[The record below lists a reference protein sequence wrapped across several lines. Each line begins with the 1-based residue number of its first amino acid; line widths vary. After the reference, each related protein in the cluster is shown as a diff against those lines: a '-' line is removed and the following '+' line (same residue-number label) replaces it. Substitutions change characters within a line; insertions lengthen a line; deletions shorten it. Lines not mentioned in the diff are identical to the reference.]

1 MKKNIAMRVASLI
14 LMCTIVTSCF
24 VSSTFAKYTSSVS
37 GSDSV
42 TVAKW
47 AIKVNG
53 TDATQTQTA
62 TFDLFSTIKDNDGT
76 SEETDVASGK
86 IAPGTS
92 GSFNL
97 AIKNESEVTAKYNVG
112 FEVEGATIPIEYSID
127 GGTTWKA
134 SLDNVA
140 ETQIAQ
146 GAIANVTVKWRWA
159 FYVDSDH
166 DTTDTAAGISAP
178 TITVTATITATQ
190 VD

>member
-134 SLDNVA
+134 SLDDLA

-146 GAIANVTVKWRWA
+146 GATANVTVKWRWA
-159 FYVDSDH
+159 FYVDSAH
-166 DTTDTAAGISAP
+166 DTTDTAAGVAAS